1 MNPTQYSG
9 GLSAPSL
16 LIPALGV
23 APNVCNLLPY
33 RLKFRSVLQFV
44 DTYGKMVHAIPI
56 GAREEYTSREEWS
69 KAVSDYKEGWKS
81 YIDQYLLVLSEL
93 GPFLA
98 TLMGK
103 VMNWAGRLDL
113 PDKNE
118 MLLLE
123 V

>member
-1 MNPTQYSG
+1 M
-9 GLSAPSL
+9 
-16 LIPALGV
+16 
-23 APNVCNLLPY
+23 
-33 RLKFRSVLQFV
+33 QFV
-44 DTYGKMVHAIPI
+44 DTYGKMVYAIPI
-56 GAREEYTSREEWS
+56 GAREEYTSRKEWS

-93 GPFLA
+93 DPFLA

-103 VMNWAGRLDL
+103 VMYWAGRLDL